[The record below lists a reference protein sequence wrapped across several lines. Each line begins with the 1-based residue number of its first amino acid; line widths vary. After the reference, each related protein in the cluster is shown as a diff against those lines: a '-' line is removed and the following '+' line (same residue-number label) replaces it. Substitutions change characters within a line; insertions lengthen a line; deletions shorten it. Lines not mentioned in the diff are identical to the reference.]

1 MKKVIIFLTVFALI
15 FTIAA
20 PAASAQNYQSSV
32 TLNCQVD
39 YLINLDNN
47 EVIMAKNENKKMP
60 IASMTKITTALVV
73 LQNCKNLSEVIT
85 VTETAI
91 NSLNGTNSSLAG
103 LKVGE
108 QVTVLQLLYLL
119 LVASGND
126 AAAVLAEK
134 FGGSQTKFVEMMNK
148 CAASLGCKDTHYNN
162 PHGLDTDGGY
172 STAHDVA
179 LIAKEALKHDEFV
192 KIVSTSTYTMAKT
205 NKNEEHK
212 VTNTNSTI
220 NPTYTTYYRDYV
232 KGIKTGTT
240 DNAGYCLSSYATKNG
255 YTYLAVVIGGDRRD
269 SDGDNVD
276 ENQAF
281 MDTIRMYDWVFKN
294 LSYELIASPSLMV
307 SEVKVNY
314 SWKTDH
320 MRLVPEKDV
329 RALVPTGTDEGS
341 VLIVPTDK
349 PEEVNAPIKEGDRA
363 CKAKI
368 YFADSEIAEIN
379 LVYAESVSKNYV
391 LFVFVMLK
399 KLITNPIFVIF
410 LIIAVACIAVYI
422 WCIYKNKISKPVR
435 KKNKLKVV
443 KFNDMDS
450 AKKKKKY
457 DRNYKPRH

>member
-1 MKKVIIFLTVFALI
+1 MKKVIIFLTVFVLI

-20 PAASAQNYQSSV
+20 PAAYAQNYQSSV

-39 YLINLDNN
+39 YLINIDNN
-47 EVIMAKNENKKMP
+47 VVIMAKNENKKMP

-73 LQNCKNLSEVIT
+73 LQNCKNLSEVVT
-85 VTETAI
+85 VPESAI
-91 NSLNGTNSSLAG
+91 RSLDNTNSSLAG
-103 LKVGE
+103 LQIGE
-108 QVTVLQLLYLL
+108 QVTVLQLLNLL

-134 FGGSQTKFVEMMNK
+134 FGGTQAHFVEMMNK

-179 LIAKEALKHDEFV
+179 LVSQAALKYDEFV

-205 NKNEEHK
+205 NKNEERK
-212 VTNTNSTI
+212 ITNTNSTI

-240 DNAGYCLSSYATKNG
+240 DNAGYCLTSYAVKNG

-269 SDGDNVD
+269 SDGDNID

-281 MDTIRMYDWVFKN
+281 MDTVRMYDWAFKN

-307 SEVKVNY
+307 SEVRVNY

-341 VLIVPTDK
+341 VLIEPVDK
-349 PEEVNAPIKEGDRA
+349 PDEVNAPIKSGDYA
-363 CKAKI
+363 CKAKV

-391 LFVFVMLK
+391 LFVLVMLK
-399 KLITNPIFVIF
+399 KLITNPVFVILF
-410 LIIAVACIAVYI
+410 IIAVVCAAVYL
-422 WCIYKNKISKPVR
+422 WYLYKNKISKPVR
-435 KKNKLKVV
+435 RKNKIRVV
-443 KFNDMDS
+443 KINDMDS
-450 AKKKKKY
+450 AKKKRE
-457 DRNYKPRH
+457 DRNYKPKH

>member
-1 MKKVIIFLTVFALI
+1 MKKVIIFLTVFVLI

-20 PAASAQNYQSSV
+20 PAAYAQNYQSSV

-39 YLINLDNN
+39 YLINIDNN
-47 EVIMAKNENKKMP
+47 VVIMAKNENKKMP

-73 LQNCKNLSEVIT
+73 LQNCKNLSEVVT
-85 VTETAI
+85 VPESAI
-91 NSLNGTNSSLAG
+91 RSLDNTNSSLAG
-103 LKVGE
+103 LQIGE
-108 QVTVLQLLYLL
+108 QVTVLQLLNLL

-134 FGGSQTKFVEMMNK
+134 FGGTQAHFVEMMNK

-179 LIAKEALKHDEFV
+179 LVSQAALKYDEFV

-205 NKNEEHK
+205 NKNEERK
-212 VTNTNSTI
+212 ITNTNSTI

-240 DNAGYCLSSYATKNG
+240 DNAGYCLTSYAVKNG

-269 SDGDNVD
+269 SDGDNID

-281 MDTIRMYDWVFKN
+281 MDTVRMYDWAFKN

-341 VLIVPTDK
+341 VLIEPVDK
-349 PEEVNAPIKEGDRA
+349 PDEVNAPIKSGDYA
-363 CKAKI
+363 CKAKV

-391 LFVFVMLK
+391 LFVLVMLK
-399 KLITNPIFVIF
+399 KLITNPVFVILF
-410 LIIAVACIAVYI
+410 IIAVVCAAVYL
-422 WCIYKNKISKPVR
+422 WYLYKNKISKPVR
-435 KKNKLKVV
+435 RKNKIRVV
-443 KFNDMDS
+443 KINDMDS
-450 AKKKKKY
+450 AKKKRE
-457 DRNYKPRH
+457 DRNYKPKH